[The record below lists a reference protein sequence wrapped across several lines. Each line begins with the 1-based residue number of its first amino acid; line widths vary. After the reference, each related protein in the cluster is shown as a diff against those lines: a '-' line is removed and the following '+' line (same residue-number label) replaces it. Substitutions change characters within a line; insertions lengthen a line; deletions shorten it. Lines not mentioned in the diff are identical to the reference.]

1 MASRTTWYA
10 GNARCYAANKAISE
24 ADLVI
29 AVGAR
34 FSDRVALNPNKF
46 ASRAKIIQIDID
58 PSELGK
64 NVDVDLALAGDA
76 SYILQAILP
85 YVEKTEHKIW
95 MEQIREWQR
104 NDYHPRTASPS

>member
-1 MASRTTWYA
+1 MPATHTLMAA
-10 GNARCYAANKAISE
+10 GVLGYGEPHNLGMLGMHGCYAANKAISE

-46 ASRAKIIQIDID
+46 ASKAKIIQIDID

-85 YVEKTEHKIW
+85 YVEK
-95 MEQIREWQR
+95 
-104 NDYHPRTASPS
+104 DRT